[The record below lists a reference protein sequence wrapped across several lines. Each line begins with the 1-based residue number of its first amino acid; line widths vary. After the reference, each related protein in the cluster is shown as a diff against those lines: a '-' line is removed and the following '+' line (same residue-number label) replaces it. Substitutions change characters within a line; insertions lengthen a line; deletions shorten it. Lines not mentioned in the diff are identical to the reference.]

1 MDIYENKSK
10 NIFIKAKEIEIGAG
24 VSFGENIHVD
34 VRGKFA
40 IGDRSRLGDD
50 VKIAGNNVSFGSDLY
65 HSVGLDIGGGGH
77 TNPTANFT
85 IGDRC
90 TIHNNYINLA
100 EEITI
105 GNDVG
110 LSLDVSIQTHGYWLS
125 VLDGY
130 PAKFAGVYIDNG
142 VIVGFRSV
150 ILMGVSIASNIV
162 IGACS
167 VVTKN
172 LTEKDGIYVGN
183 PAKFIKKVV
192 PLPLSE
198 KIEKVDYIIG
208 EYKKIADHHGI
219 YPLISV
225 DYPNIKI
232 NACDFNVET
241 LEFSG
246 SEDDITDHFRDYVR
260 KWGLRYYSSRTF
272 KTVVGGGNVD
282 G

>member
-1 MDIYENKSK
+1 MSIYENKSK
-10 NIFIKAKEIEIGAG
+10 NIFIKAKEIEIGTG
-24 VSFGENIHVD
+24 VSFGENIYVD

-50 VKIAGNNVSFGSDLY
+50 VKIAGNNVSFGNDLY
-65 HSVGLDIGGGGH
+65 HSTGLDIGGGGH

-125 VLDGY
+125 VLEGY

-150 ILMGVSIASNIV
+150 ILMGVSVASNVV

-167 VVTKN
+167 VITKN
-172 LTEKDGIYVGN
+172 LTEKNGIYVGN
-183 PAKFIKKVV
+183 PARFIKKVE
-192 PLPLSE
+192 PLIVSE
-198 KIEKVDYIIG
+198 KIEKVDYIID
-208 EYKKIADHHGI
+208 EYKKIAKHYGI
-219 YPLISV
+219 CPLISI
-225 DYPNIKI
+225 DYPNVKV
-232 NACDFNVET
+232 NDCDFNVET
-241 LEFSG
+241 LEFAG
-246 SEDDITDHFRDYVR
+246 SEDNVTDHFRDYVR
-260 KWGLRYYSSRTF
+260 KWGLRYYSNRPF
-272 KTVVGGGNVD
+272 KTIVGGGNVD